1 MSAEGAVAM
10 LVSPSLFSEPLKEP
24 NASTQSVQLLRRDM
38 PMSAQCQHVRL
49 IFFFIP
55 EGGSPGLHR
64 GYWLKP
70 RKVCF

>member
-24 NASTQSVQLLRRDM
+24 NASTQSVQFLRRDM

-49 IFFFIP
+49 IFFLFQRVGALVFI
-55 EGGSPGLHR
+55 EGTG
-64 GYWLKP
+64 
-70 RKVCF
+70 